1 MVIISFLDVIL
12 EVQNLLNNWLFQVFV
27 WLVVFDILTGLAK
40 GFFIKEGN
48 STKGLFGLVKH
59 LLVIML
65 VTTAIPYLN
74 LAGLNII
81 SEWFLAFFAVV
92 YVISLIENWGQ
103 LGLPLPNWVKQFF
116 AKLRDQLDEGP
127 GKNK

>member
-74 LAGLNII
+74 LAGLNTI
-81 SEWFLAFFAVV
+81 SEWFLGFFAVV

-116 AKLRDQLDEGP
+116 TKLRDQLDEGP
-127 GKNK
+127 KTK

>member
-27 WLVVFDILTGLAK
+27 WLVVFDILTGLVK

-74 LAGLNII
+74 LAGLNTI

-127 GKNK
+127 NKK

>member
-74 LAGLNII
+74 LAGLNTI
-81 SEWFLAFFAVV
+81 SEWFLGFFAVV

-103 LGLPLPNWVKQFF
+103 LGLPLPSWVKQFF

-127 GKNK
+127 KNK